1 MRRVWSEV
9 TREAGVATGEVHGAT
24 GEAGV
29 VTGEAGVVTENGDEA
44 GVVRWAAAPV
54 TRLVNWLYVQ

>member
-1 MRRVWSEV
+1 MV
-9 TREAGVATGEVHGAT
+9 TSEAGVAT